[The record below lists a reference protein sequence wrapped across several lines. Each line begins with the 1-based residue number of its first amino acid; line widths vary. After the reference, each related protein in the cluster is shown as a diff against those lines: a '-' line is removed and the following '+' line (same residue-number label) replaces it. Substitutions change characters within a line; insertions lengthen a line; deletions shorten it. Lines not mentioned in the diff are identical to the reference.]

1 MFKKY
6 FSLLLCLTLM
16 LCASLA
22 AAEYTPGTYEG
33 TAAGFGGDI
42 TAKVTVTENE
52 IVSIDFAEH
61 KETVGVSDPAF
72 AKLPDAIIEAQSV
85 GVDTVSGCTF
95 SSQGILNAVKAALLA
110 AGADETEITKKVE
123 AAPSEPKETLEYTAD
138 VVIIGAGGAGM
149 SAALEAKQ
157 AGADVIVLEKT
168 ASVGGNTIVAGSAL
182 NCADPENQ
190 KKLTMSASELATI
203 RAMAALEPKDDYM
216 AKWQAQIN
224 ADLDAYEAAGETYL
238 YDSPSLHALQTYVD
252 GDYVGNPEL
261 IEILANNALSS
272 VQFLS
277 ELGAKWQPTITA
289 AVGATWTR
297 SHTPTQDFGSAGAS
311 FVLPQT
317 KAYEALGG
325 QIIFEHRASELIKD
339 GNRVI
344 GVKGET
350 TDGTPFIAHAN
361 KGVVICTGGFG
372 ANVEMRQKYNKHWA
386 NLDETVETT
395 NVSTATGDGI
405 VMAENA
411 GVNLVGMEWIQMLP
425 TGKIAFGPTINN
437 TIFVNNRGERFVKE
451 DGRRDELSAAVLE
464 QPGSYYYKIVDAH
477 TAEDELG
484 GVTYKGLI
492 IEDIV
497 DGQYCINGDTVEDLA
512 NQLGMDPAVLQASI
526 DEFNEA
532 VESGTDRFGR
542 AVFDQKL
549 DKGPFYALHGV
560 AKVHH
565 TMGGIEINGKTQ
577 AIGVDG
583 NVVEGLY
590 AAGEVTGGIHG
601 ANRLGGNAIADVVT
615 FGRIAGQE
623 VVK

>member
-1 MFKKY
+1 MFKKC
-6 FSLLLCLTLM
+6 FALLLCLTLT
-16 LCASLA
+16 LCAGLA

-72 AKLPDAIIEAQSV
+72 AKLPGAIIAAQSV

-110 AGADETEITKKVE
+110 AGADEAEITKKVE
-123 AAPSEPKETLEYTAD
+123 AAPSEPKDTLEYTAD

-203 RAMAALEPKDDYM
+203 RAMAALEPKNDYM
-216 AKWQAQIN
+216 AKWQAQVN

-261 IEILANNALSS
+261 IEILANNALGS

-277 ELGAKWQPTITA
+277 DLGAKWQPTITA
-289 AVGATWTR
+289 AIGATWTR

-339 GNRVI
+339 GNRVV

-361 KGVVICTGGFG
+361 KGVIICTGGFG
-372 ANVEMRQKYNKHWA
+372 AN
-386 NLDETVETT
+386 
-395 NVSTATGDGI
+395 
-405 VMAENA
+405 
-411 GVNLVGMEWIQMLP
+411 
-425 TGKIAFGPTINN
+425 
-437 TIFVNNRGERFVKE
+437 
-451 DGRRDELSAAVLE
+451 ELSAAVLE

-497 DGQYCINGDTVEDLA
+497 DGEYCIKGDTVEDLA

-532 VESGTDRFGR
+532 VETGTDRFGR

-590 AAGEVTGGIHG
+590 AAGEVTGGVHG